1 MAKRP
6 SKKTDKQ
13 LDLPAPPLASTTRIL
28 PMDLRVGDRL
38 TDERGE
44 WRVVNRPY
52 TTAAGKV
59 ARARVELVGQPHI
72 HEIRVWSARERVS
85 VRRAS
90 AEVGTR

>member
-1 MAKRP
+1 MARP
-6 SKKTDKQ
+6 PAKKPAKKQ
-13 LDLPAPPLASTTRIL
+13 LDLPTPPPASTTRIL

-44 WRVVNRPY
+44 WQVVDRPY

-72 HEIRVWSARERVS
+72 HEIRVWSAHERVA
-85 VRRAS
+85 VKR
-90 AEVGTR
+90 G

>member
-1 MAKRP
+1 
-6 SKKTDKQ
+6 
-13 LDLPAPPLASTTRIL
+13 
-28 PMDLRVGDRL
+28 MDLRVGDRL

-44 WRVVNRPY
+44 WRVVDRPY

-59 ARARVELVGQPHI
+59 ARARVELIGQPQI

-90 AEVGTR
+90 GEEGNR